1 MDKIKFN
8 YRTHELYPVQ
18 LNISQE
24 EIAKFEAD
32 CKDKLQRKYSK
43 SLISPS
49 VEVIISKD
57 GTKILNIHAF
67 AEGILQ

>member
-8 YRTHELYPVQ
+8 YRTLELYPVQ
-18 LNISQE
+18 INLSQE
-24 EIAKFEAD
+24 EITKLELD
-32 CKDKLQRKYSK
+32 YKDKLQRKYSK
-43 SLISPS
+43 GLISPS
-49 VEVIISKD
+49 VEVIVCKD